1 MTTSQNRTWS
11 FPPTVEVNLEI
22 KKVCKRF
29 AYKPAYFLLTFAYK
43 PVYCPAYLHSIG
55 RAGSRLK
62 TQTWLV
68 LRIGKVARPR
78 ASC

>member
-11 FPPTVEVNLEI
+11 FPPTAEANLEI

-29 AYKPAYFLLTFAYK
+29 AYKPAYFLLTFAYRLA
-43 PVYCPAYLHSIG
+43 YCPAYLHSIE
-55 RAGSRLK
+55 RAGSHLK
-62 TQTWLV
+62 NQMWLV
-68 LRIGKVARPR
+68 LRMGKVARPR